1 MSIML
6 EVKKFINS
14 EYIGQYAEIELPIEA
29 PEAAPVKK
37 EKKAKKPAKSI
48 KSRKKSRDYDD
59 YDDYDDIEA
68 ELDREEREEMGLP
81 PLPEHDGEE
90 DLYEDEDDYEREPEA
105 PSVERIRIHYVEEGN
120 GEPLILIHSISQ
132 SIYTWRNIFSRLSL
146 NYRVIALD
154 LPGHGYSS
162 RPENFAYTVEEQ
174 AKVLELFM
182 DAINIESAH
191 IMAFSMGSAYALQL
205 AMDHPERIGKMVLI
219 APGGMSPEMPM
230 PIKMLDSSLFGTVA
244 SMLYGMRTV
253 EKVLAECFFDLTR
266 TMTPEVVGEYYKTI
280 SDRESRR
287 ALKDSFHNYEDEPV
301 ISRLRT
307 LDAPVLMLQ
316 GSEDKW
322 RTGDQTELYH
332 AAMPF
337 AGFATI
343 RNAGHLLHEEKAER
357 VIAAIL
363 EYIPAIQPEV

>member
-1 MSIML
+1 VSIML

-14 EYIGQYAEIELPIEA
+14 EYIGQYAEIDFPVEA
-29 PEAAPVKK
+29 PEEAPKK

-48 KSRKKSRDYDD
+48 KPRKKSRDYDD

-81 PLPEHDGEE
+81 PLT
-90 DLYEDEDDYEREPEA
+90 EDDDDDYEEEYEREPQG
-105 PSVERIRIHYVEEGN
+105 PSYERMRIHYVEEGN

-154 LPGHGYSS
+154 LPGHGFSS
-162 RPENFAYTVEEQ
+162 RPENFSYTIEEQ
-174 AKVLELFM
+174 AKAIELFM

-219 APGGMSPEMPM
+219 APGGISPEMPM
-230 PIKMLDSSLFGTVA
+230 PIKMLDSSLFGGVA

-253 EKVLAECFFDLTR
+253 EKVLTECYFDLTR
-266 TMTPEVVGEYYKTI
+266 TMSPEVVSEYYKTI

-287 ALKDSFHNYEDEPV
+287 AMRESFHNYEDEPV
-301 ISRLRT
+301 VGRLRM

-322 RTGDQTELYH
+322 RTSDQSDLYH

-337 AGFATI
+337 AGFATV

-363 EYIPAIQPEV
+363 EYIPAIQPEM

>member
-14 EYIGQYAEIELPIEA
+14 EYIGQFVDIELPIEA
-29 PEAAPVKK
+29 PAPKPEKK
-37 EKKAKKPAKSI
+37 EKKP
-48 KSRKKSRDYDD
+48 RKNKARKGRRD

-81 PLPEHDGEE
+81 PLPEHD
-90 DLYEDEDDYEREPEA
+90 DDEDDYREDYHREPEG
-105 PSVERIRIHYVEEGN
+105 PSYERIRIHYVEEGN
-120 GEPLILIHSISQ
+120 GEPLILVHSVSQ

-162 RPENFAYTVEEQ
+162 RPENFSYTIEEQ
-174 AKVLELFM
+174 AQVLELFM
-182 DAINIESAH
+182 DAINIQSAH
-191 IMAFSMGSAYALQL
+191 IMAFSMGSAYALQM
-205 AMDHPERIGKMVLI
+205 AMDNPERIGKMVLI

-230 PIKMLDSSLFGTVA
+230 PIKMLDSSLFGGVA
-244 SMLYGMRTV
+244 AMLYGMRTV
-253 EKVLAECFFDLTR
+253 EKVLSECFFDLTR
-266 TMTPEVVGEYYKTI
+266 TMSPEVVSEYYKTI
-280 SDRESRR
+280 SDRDSRR
-287 ALKDSFHNYEDEPV
+287 ALRESFHNHEDES
-301 ISRLRT
+301 IINRLRSLET
-307 LDAPVLMLQ
+307 PVLMLQ

-322 RTGDQTELYH
+322 RTAENTELYH

-343 RNAGHLLHEEKAER
+343 RNAGHLLHEEKPER
-357 VIAAIL
+357 VIAALL

>member
-14 EYIGQYAEIELPIEA
+14 EYIGQFVDIELPVEA
-29 PEAAPVKK
+29 PEQAPAKK
-37 EKKAKKPAKSI
+37 EKKAPKPKKAKKPR
-48 KSRKKSRDYDD
+48 SRRD

-81 PLPEHDGEE
+81 PLPEYD
-90 DLYEDEDDYEREPEA
+90 DDDDDYEDDYEREPEG
-105 PSVERIRIHYVEEGN
+105 PFYERIRLHYVEEGN

-162 RPENFAYTVEEQ
+162 RPDNFSYTIEEQ
-174 AKVLELFM
+174 AKVVELFM

-205 AMDHPERIGKMVLI
+205 AMDNPERIGKMVLI
-219 APGGMSPEMPM
+219 APGGISPEMPM
-230 PIKMLDSSLFGTVA
+230 PIKMLDSSIFGGVA
-244 SMLYGMRTV
+244 SMLYGLRTV
-253 EKVLAECFFDLTR
+253 EKVLTECFFDLTR
-266 TMTPEVVGEYYKTI
+266 TMNPEVVSEYYKTI

-287 ALKDSFHNYEDEPV
+287 ALRESFHNYEDETV
-301 ISRLRT
+301 VSRLRM

-322 RTGDQTELYH
+322 RTADQSDLYH

-337 AGFATI
+337 AGFATG
-343 RNAGHLLHEEKAER
+343 RNAGHLLHEEKPER
-357 VIAAIL
+357 VIAALL
-363 EYIPAIQPEV
+363 EYIPAIQPEM

>member
-14 EYIGQYAEIELPIEA
+14 EYIGQYADIELPIEA
-29 PEAAPVKK
+29 PAPAPKK
-37 EKKAKKPAKSI
+37 EKKGI
-48 KSRKKSRDYDD
+48 KLKGRKARRD

-81 PLPEHDGEE
+81 PLPQ
-90 DLYEDEDDYEREPEA
+90 REPEVDE
-105 PSVERIRIHYVEEGN
+105 PEEPGFEHIRIHYVEEGN
-120 GEPLILIHSISQ
+120 GEPLILIHSVGQ
-132 SIYTWRNIFSRLSL
+132 SVYTWRNMFSRLSL

-162 RPENFAYTVEEQ
+162 RPENFSYTIEEQ

-191 IMAFSMGSAYALQL
+191 IMAFSMGSAYALEL
-205 AMDHPERIGKMVLI
+205 AMEHPERIGKVVLI
-219 APGGMSPEMPM
+219 APGGMSTEMPM
-230 PIKMLDSSLFGTVA
+230 PIRMLDSTLFGAVA
-244 SMLYGMRTV
+244 SMLYGVRTV
-253 EKVLAECFFDLTR
+253 EKVLSECFFDLTR
-266 TMTPEVVGEYYKTI
+266 TMSPEVVNEYYKTVA
-280 SDRESRR
+280 DRDSRR
-287 ALKDSFHNYEDEPV
+287 ALRESFHNFEDEPV
-301 ISRLRT
+301 ISRLRS

-322 RTGDQTELYH
+322 RSTEQTDIYH
-332 AAMPF
+332 TAMPF

-357 VIAAIL
+357 VIAAVL
-363 EYIPAIQPEV
+363 EYIPAIQPDME